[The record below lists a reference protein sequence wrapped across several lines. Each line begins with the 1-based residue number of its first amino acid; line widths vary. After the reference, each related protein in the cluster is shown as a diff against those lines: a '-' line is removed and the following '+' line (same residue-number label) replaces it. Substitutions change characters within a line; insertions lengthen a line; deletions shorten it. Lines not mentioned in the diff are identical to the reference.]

1 MLNPLQ
7 PLIILL
13 AFLAPPAP
21 DDADLFKGSWKV
33 TTLDTPEQKSKS
45 EDLKEV
51 EVVFEGD
58 KYRQTQGVVLEE
70 GTFKLMPDKTPRAID
85 FAIKSG
91 PDKGKDQLGVYQFEC
106 RFGPAAHDTQE
117 SEEVTKSLRDFV
129 PAARACSLFF
139 DRADGKSTL
148 PTD

>member
-1 MLNPLQ
+1 MLMPLQ

-45 EDLKEV
+45 EDLKDV

-58 KYRQTQGVVLEE
+58 KYRQTQGAVLEE
-70 GTFKLMPDKTPRAID
+70 GTFKLMPDKNPRAID

-91 PDKGKDQLGVYQFEC
+91 PDKGKDQLGIYQFD
-106 RFGPAAHDTQE
+106 GDTLKICVAKAG
-117 SEEVTKSLRDFV
+117 SKTR
-129 PAARACSLFF
+129 
-139 DRADGKSTL
+139 
-148 PTD
+148 PTDFALDSGSDRLLMVLKKAKK